1 MRRKGVLATSK
12 KTHTQATNTFVNTYK
27 HLRRD
32 SAKHVREEA
41 VRLRTAR
48 VKLQE
53 EVRGLGPV

>member
-1 MRRKGVLATSK
+1 MRREVFRHGQ
-12 KTHTQATNTFVNTYK
+12 KTHTQATNTFNTYK
-27 HLRRD
+27 HWRRD
-32 SAKHVREEA
+32 SAKHVKEEA